1 MFLKKRVN
9 YRNKVIKEDPLIEI
23 PQEILLDSQIDY
35 INESLSSI
43 KCLKKIDKFK
53 VFTKNLDE

>member
-35 INESLSSI
+35 INEALSSI